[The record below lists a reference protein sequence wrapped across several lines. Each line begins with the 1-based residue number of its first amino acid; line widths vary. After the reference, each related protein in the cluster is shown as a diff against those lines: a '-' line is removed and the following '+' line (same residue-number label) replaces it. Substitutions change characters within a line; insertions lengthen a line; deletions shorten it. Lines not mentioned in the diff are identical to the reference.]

1 MRLCYIADPLSIH
14 TRRWLAFFAEQGH
27 DVHLIDLRTPG
38 REPAPAMPGVQV
50 HEVLKGPKLPLPR
63 GQGLLYYPT
72 AALRTRRI
80 LRRLRPQVLHAH
92 YIGEHAWVAALSGF
106 RPLVLTAWGGDVLAD
121 QGAFDRRSQRILTPF
136 AIRSAALLTADAAPL
151 VTILDRYRRPTTPV
165 LLVRFG
171 ADRTR
176 FHPGIDT
183 AALRAELDLGAGP
196 VVFSPRSFQPIYRIE
211 TIVRAWPAVLAQHPD
226 ARLLLKSHTVDQV
239 YTRRLQLLAGEL
251 GVAHALRFVGY
262 TEYAHMPAYYNLAD
276 VTVSVPA
283 SDGLPATAME
293 ALACG
298 SVLIITDLPWA
309 AGVIT
314 HEQNGLLTP
323 VDDTAALSAALLR
336 LLNDPALRRRLAEN
350 GLRFSA
356 EHGDWAG
363 EMRKMEHAYAQLAHG
378 SA

>member
-1 MRLCYIADPLSIH
+1 
-14 TRRWLAFFAEQGH
+14 
-27 DVHLIDLRTPG
+27 
-38 REPAPAMPGVQV
+38 
-50 HEVLKGPKLPLPR
+50 
-63 GQGLLYYPT
+63 
-72 AALRTRRI
+72 
-80 LRRLRPQVLHAH
+80 
-92 YIGEHAWVAALSGF
+92 
-106 RPLVLTAWGGDVLAD
+106 VLTAWGGDVLAD

-196 VVFSPRSFQPIYRIE
+196 IVFSPRSFQPIYRIE

-378 SA
+378 SACRV